1 MKDNRLFDGKNTA
14 AFFKMTPSPFAPDS
28 KYNNDILKMVR
39 GAKAKLALEN
49 KDVNTVLREIQE
61 QADQFIAA
69 NP

>member
-1 MKDNRLFDGKNTA
+1 
-14 AFFKMTPSPFAPDS
+14 MTPSPSPPDS
-28 KYNNDILKMVR
+28 KYDNDILKMVR
-39 GAKAKLALEN
+39 GAKAKLALEQ